1 MLLNKEMC
9 QRLEDLHNTS
19 KPIFPNGQ
27 SVILQNDSWVRGLF
41 TVQDRSMDFKVT
53 DYEKFISIILDLSL
67 QQTFKPA
74 TCRILM

>member
-1 MLLNKEMC
+1 
-9 QRLEDLHNTS
+9 
-19 KPIFPNGQ
+19 
-27 SVILQNDSWVRGLF
+27 
-41 TVQDRSMDFKVT
+41 MDFKVT